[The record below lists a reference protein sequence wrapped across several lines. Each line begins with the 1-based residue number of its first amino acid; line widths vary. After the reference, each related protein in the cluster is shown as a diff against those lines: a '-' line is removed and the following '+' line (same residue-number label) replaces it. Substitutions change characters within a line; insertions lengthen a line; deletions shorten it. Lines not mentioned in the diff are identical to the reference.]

1 MPCYSD
7 YTICIIAINQY
18 IRPTLHAHHL
28 FIYFRKLTNY
38 FKTTQPL
45 SLSLSFSSLR
55 VSWPTNKLIMTFFN
69 TDVTTCIYTHV
80 TCCAL
85 VMSWWPHTS
94 TAITKRSKTGLLN
107 YEFIQKWSCLIK
119 LKQVAAPCQ
128 SSNNPRKTHTHT
140 DGTSVYQTRA
150 AVAIVSDTNG
160 YIYYFP
166 IFVFTKS
173 SGLNYLLLWL
183 KKEQIY
189 LFICTYIILKQLLVG
204 STVHPCPF
212 PRTLGDKR

>member
-140 DGTSVYQTRA
+140 QMAHQCIR
-150 AVAIVSDTNG
+150 
-160 YIYYFP
+160 P
-166 IFVFTKS
+166 E
-173 SGLNYLLLWL
+173 LLLQSS
-183 KKEQIY
+183 QIRTD
-189 LFICTYIILKQLLVG
+189 TYIIFPYLFLPNPVG
-204 STVHPCPF
+204 
-212 PRTLGDKR
+212 